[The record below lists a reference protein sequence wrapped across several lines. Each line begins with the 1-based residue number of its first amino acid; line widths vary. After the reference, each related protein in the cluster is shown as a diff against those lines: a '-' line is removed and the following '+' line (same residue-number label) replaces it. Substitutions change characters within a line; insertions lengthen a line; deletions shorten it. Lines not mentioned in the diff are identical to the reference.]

1 MAHLSNPP
9 RGLLHYPGFVS
20 DGLLTRPFVVVVVLR
35 CVFFSGF
42 GASLSRRSCDDDTKV
57 LRTRKYIRNIG
68 SVCSA
73 ILEMWSILSCGTY
86 VNIPSPR
93 YSHQFITTLSKA
105 IRDHTHT
112 HLRSIT

>member
-20 DGLLTRPFVVVVVLR
+20 DGLLTRPFVVVGR
-35 CVFFSGF
+35 CV
-42 GASLSRRSCDDDTKV
+42 ASFQGLGLRLVDEAVMMILKV

-73 ILEMWSILSCGTY
+73 IFEMWSILSCGTY

-93 YSHQFITTLSKA
+93 YSNQIITTLSKA
-105 IRDHTHT
+105 TILILKQHNV
-112 HLRSIT
+112 S